1 MTDRDRWPDRPR
13 LVPRRTLLGAGVG
26 IGSLWAAGCVP
37 TPTYPPQSGQPFEGV
52 GTFPGGIGSAD
63 PTPTSVLLWTRVH
76 PEFDRGEGIAVRV
89 EVATS
94 PAFADRSVVVA
105 REVRAVA
112 ERDYCV
118 TVDATGLRPGT
129 TYWYRFASAGATSSL
144 GRTRTAPAPGASGE
158 AVRVAAFSCQRWTH
172 GYYTAHAD
180 LAARADHPD
189 TDVDLVV
196 CLGDYVY
203 ETGYADR
210 VYVHGR
216 DDPIQRAVTREQFR
230 SKYRL
235 YRSDPNLQAMHALYP
250 VMHIFDNHDGLS
262 APGDDQADGSI
273 AAFFEHLP
281 VRSVDGRRIWRSLRW
296 GDIAEIFLTDQRSYR
311 DPTLDESG
319 PLGTSTE
326 ERPEILDPSR
336 SMLGPEQRA
345 WLLAGLAG
353 STARW
358 KVWGSQLMFWP
369 WRTLPRLPGQQRGA
383 GVYLNLAQWDGYAAE
398 RLAILD
404 HLEAHDVRDTVVFS
418 GDSHV
423 FSAAQV
429 APDVDDPGS
438 RPRVVELGTGSIT
451 SNNADENGY
460 PGDDVTRPLFSAAN
474 PNHLRFIETERHG
487 YVLAEFG
494 ASSAEF
500 EFRSPR
506 TIHRATSEV
515 DTLAR
520 FTVAAGTQRLR
531 RVR

>member
-158 AVRVAAFSCQRWTH
+158 ALRVAAFSCQRWTH

-250 VMHIFDNHDGLS
+250 VMHVFDNHDGLS

-273 AAFFEHLP
+273 AAFFEHLA
-281 VRSVDGRRIWRSLRW
+281 VRSVDGRPASGGRCGGATS
-296 GDIAEIFLTDQRSYR
+296 QRSSSPTSAATAIRPSTSPGRSARRPRNAPRSSIRPARCSDPSSAPGCSPGSPARRLAGRCGGANSCSGRGGRYR
-311 DPTLDESG
+311 DSP
-319 PLGTSTE
+319 
-326 ERPEILDPSR
+326 
-336 SMLGPEQRA
+336 
-345 WLLAGLAG
+345 
-353 STARW
+353 
-358 KVWGSQLMFWP
+358 
-369 WRTLPRLPGQQRGA
+369 
-383 GVYLNLAQWDGYAAE
+383 
-398 RLAILD
+398 
-404 HLEAHDVRDTVVFS
+404 
-418 GDSHV
+418 
-423 FSAAQV
+423 
-429 APDVDDPGS
+429 
-438 RPRVVELGTGSIT
+438 
-451 SNNADENGY
+451 
-460 PGDDVTRPLFSAAN
+460 
-474 PNHLRFIETERHG
+474 
-487 YVLAEFG
+487 
-494 ASSAEF
+494 ASSEA
-500 EFRSPR
+500 
-506 TIHRATSEV
+506 
-515 DTLAR
+515 LAC
-520 FTVAAGTQRLR
+520 T
-531 RVR
+531 

>member
-37 TPTYPPQSGQPFEGV
+37 MPTYPPQSGEPFEGV

-158 AVRVAAFSCQRWTH
+158 ALRVAAFSCQRWTH

-210 VYVHGR
+210 VYVPGR

-250 VMHIFDNHDGLS
+250 VMHVFDNHDGLS

-281 VRSVDGRRIWRSLRW
+281 VRSVDGRGIWRSLRW

-383 GVYLNLAQWDGYAAE
+383 GVYLNLAQWDGYAA
-398 RLAILD
+398 A
-404 HLEAHDVRDTVVFS
+404 V
-418 GDSHV
+418 
-423 FSAAQV
+423 
-429 APDVDDPGS
+429 
-438 RPRVVELGTGSIT
+438 LGGQSEPP
-451 SNNADENGY
+451 A
-460 PGDDVTRPLFSAAN
+460 
-474 PNHLRFIETERHG
+474 
-487 YVLAEFG
+487 
-494 ASSAEF
+494 
-500 EFRSPR
+500 
-506 TIHRATSEV
+506 IHRDRAS
-515 DTLAR
+515 
-520 FTVAAGTQRLR
+520 RLCPR
-531 RVR
+531 RVRRLERGVRVSFAADHSPCDLRGGHPRSFHGRRGNAAAAPGSVDIGPPRPVRYSMPCSRAYRMSSWRFERWSLDKMLRTWFSTVLGEMKSRSPISR